1 MCVGGSHLLLHL
13 ELHPPTHR
21 PNALELGN
29 RPGHLQFQ
37 TLCLH
42 HDPDKCGMGEGCLR
56 WIVPQCKKCLT
67 ALISYFE

>member
-42 HDPDKCGMGEGCLR
+42 HDPDKCGMGEGALNGLSHS
-56 WIVPQCKKCLT
+56 VKKMFNSFN
-67 ALISYFE
+67 LIF

>member
-42 HDPDKCGMGEGCLR
+42 HDPVCVGWVR
-56 WIVPQCKKCLT
+56 V
-67 ALISYFE
+67 ALNGLSHSAKNVYQL